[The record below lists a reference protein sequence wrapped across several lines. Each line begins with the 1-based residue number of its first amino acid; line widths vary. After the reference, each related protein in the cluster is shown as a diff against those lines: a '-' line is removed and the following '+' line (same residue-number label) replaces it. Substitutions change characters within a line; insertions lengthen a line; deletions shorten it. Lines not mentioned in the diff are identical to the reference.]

1 MYVIQLSEKEQ
12 ALIRECLENKGIHGE
27 DLELAMNSKLVDLE
41 ELIGDGSWKNE

>member
-1 MYVIQLSEKEQ
+1 MYVMQLSEEQ
-12 ALIRECLENKGIHGE
+12 QAVIRECLEANGIHGE